1 MNEVV
6 NIIAMQNHTEITI
19 LVITFLLKLF
29 WVRCTFIFIPDEKI
43 VLLKAVQEIVT
54 IGFLCSVYI
63 FCWSYPSCSMRCRSS
78 GKSTRPYQSSTYSE
92 INDKLE
98 WIINT
103 MDTILLKAKKINVD
117 FCKRTCFN
125 LSIISNVYLFL
136 WIWQTYFD
144 KSVKYL

>member
-1 MNEVV
+1 MYFHFYSRWENCPFKSCIRDIDHRVF
-6 NIIAMQNHTEITI
+6 M
-19 LVITFLLKLF
+19 LGL
-29 WVRCTFIFIPDEKI
+29 
-43 VLLKAVQEIVT
+43 
-54 IGFLCSVYI
+54 Y

-103 MDTILLKAKKINVD
+103 MHTILLKAKTINVD

-136 WIWQTYFD
+136 WQNLANVFWQVSQVFVEGIRTYNLLSRSRSYE
-144 KSVKYL
+144 K

>member
-1 MNEVV
+1 
-6 NIIAMQNHTEITI
+6 
-19 LVITFLLKLF
+19 
-29 WVRCTFIFIPDEKI
+29 
-43 VLLKAVQEIVT
+43 
-54 IGFLCSVYI
+54 
-63 FCWSYPSCSMRCRSS
+63 MRCRSS

-125 LSIISNVYLFL
+125 LSIISNVYLSYEFGKRIL
-136 WIWQTYFD
+136 TSQSSICRGN
-144 KSVKYL
+144 SNI